1 MNLIEILD
9 SKFDDTDDLNVKEM
23 WQNEDPD
30 ELNEFDDGLNEFQD
44 EDEEIGKVKSPHLP
58 SHKNLENQI
67 KILGS
72 NFVDFDDFNAE
83 DIWQN
88 EDSEEL
94 DEFDD
99 GLYGLQDE
107 DEEKGK
113 MKTTTN
119 KFIKTLANLI

>member
-1 MNLIEILD
+1 MNLIEILG

-44 EDEEIGKVKSPHLP
+44 EDEEIGKIKSPHLQ

-99 GLYGLQDE
+99 GLYELQDE
-107 DEEKGK
+107 DEEIGK
-113 MKTTTN
+113 IKATTN